1 MKPEIFY
8 IPLIIFIWGCSKTS
22 MTDPI
27 SVSETQRQR
36 EVCLDW
42 YGYRI
47 DTNKAINDLNLKIE
61 TESELMTYCDFF
73 KNVADTKS
81 VSYTHLRAHET

>member
-1 MKPEIFY
+1 MKRGIFY
-8 IPLIIFIWGCSKTS
+8 IPLIIFILSCSKTS
-22 MTDPI
+22 MTDSI

-47 DTNKAINDLNLKIE
+47 DTKKAISDLNLKIE
-61 TESELMTYCDFF
+61 TESELMAYCDFF
-73 KNVADTKS
+73 KNVADTKK
-81 VSYTHLRAHET
+81 

>member
-1 MKPEIFY
+1 MKYSVFY
-8 IPLIIFIWGCSKTS
+8 IPLLTFIWGCTNTSIKTDTQS
-22 MTDPI
+22 I
-27 SVSETQRQR
+27 SETQRQR

-47 DTNKAINDLNLKIE
+47 DTEKAINDLNLKIN

-73 KNVADTKS
+73 KNVADTK
-81 VSYTHLRAHET
+81 

>member
-1 MKPEIFY
+1 MKRGIFY

-22 MTDPI
+22 MTDSI
-27 SVSETQRQR
+27 STSETQRQR

-47 DTNKAINDLNLKIE
+47 DTKKAISDLNP
-61 TESELMTYCDFF
+61 
-73 KNVADTKS
+73 
-81 VSYTHLRAHET
+81 VSYTHLTLPTTPYV

>member
-1 MKPEIFY
+1 MK
-8 IPLIIFIWGCSKTS
+8 LINETWNFLHPFNHFIWVCYKTS
-22 MTDPI
+22 MTDSI

-73 KNVADTKS
+73 KNVADTK
-81 VSYTHLRAHET
+81 

>member
-1 MKPEIFY
+1 MKRLILF
-8 IPLIIFIWGCSKTS
+8 IPFTALMQGYANTS
-22 MTDPI
+22 NKFDTPKI
-27 SVSETQRQR
+27 SDTQRQR

-47 DTNKAINDLNLKIE
+47 DTKKAINDLNLKIE

-73 KNVADTKS
+73 KNVADT
-81 VSYTHLRAHET
+81 EQ

>member
-1 MKPEIFY
+1 MKSFILF
-8 IPLIIFIWGCSKTS
+8 IPFMAFIWGCANTS
-22 MTDPI
+22 NKIVTPEI
-27 SVSETQRQR
+27 SDTQRQR

-47 DTNKAINDLNLKIE
+47 DTKKAINDLNLKIE

-73 KNVADTKS
+73 KNVADTK
-81 VSYTHLRAHET
+81 

>member
-1 MKPEIFY
+1 MKRGIFY

-22 MTDPI
+22 MTDSI
-27 SVSETQRQR
+27 STSETQRQR

-47 DTNKAINDLNLKIE
+47 DTKKAISDLNLKVE
-61 TESELMTYCDFF
+61 TESELMAYCDFF
-73 KNVADTKS
+73 KNVADTKK
-81 VSYTHLRAHET
+81 

>member
-1 MKPEIFY
+1 MKRLILFIPSMVLMCGCVNTSNKLDTLEI
-8 IPLIIFIWGCSKTS
+8 S
-22 MTDPI
+22 D
-27 SVSETQRQR
+27 TQRQR

-47 DTNKAINDLNLKIE
+47 DTKRAINDLNLKIE

-73 KNVADTKS
+73 KNVADTK
-81 VSYTHLRAHET
+81 

>member
-1 MKPEIFY
+1 MKRVISF

-22 MTDPI
+22 MPDAI
-27 SVSETQRQR
+27 SVSDTQRQR
-36 EVCLDW
+36 GVCLDW

-47 DTNKAINDLNLKIE
+47 DTKRAINNLNLKIE

-73 KNVADTKS
+73 KNVADTK
-81 VSYTHLRAHET
+81 

>member
-1 MKPEIFY
+1 MKRLILF
-8 IPLIIFIWGCSKTS
+8 IPFMALMWGCTNTS
-22 MTDPI
+22 NKLDTPGI
-27 SVSETQRQR
+27 SNTQRQR

-47 DTNKAINDLNLKIE
+47 DTKKAINDLNLKIK

-73 KNVADTKS
+73 KNVADTK
-81 VSYTHLRAHET
+81 

>member
-1 MKPEIFY
+1 MKRGIFY

-22 MTDPI
+22 MTDSN

-47 DTNKAINDLNLKIE
+47 DTKKAINDLNLKIE
-61 TESELMTYCDFF
+61 TESELMAYCDFF
-73 KNVADTKS
+73 KNLADTKK
-81 VSYTHLRAHET
+81 

>member
-1 MKPEIFY
+1 MKPGIFY
-8 IPLIIFIWGCSKTS
+8 IPLIIFIWGCYKTS
-22 MTDPI
+22 MTDSI

-47 DTNKAINDLNLKIE
+47 DTKKAINDLNLKIE
-61 TESELMTYCDFF
+61 TESELMTYCVFF
-73 KNVADTKS
+73 KNVADTKK
-81 VSYTHLRAHET
+81 

>member
-1 MKPEIFY
+1 MKRGIFY

-22 MTDPI
+22 MPDVI
-27 SVSETQRQR
+27 SISETQRQR

-47 DTNKAINDLNLKIE
+47 DTKKAINDLNLKIE
-61 TESELMTYCDFF
+61 TESELITYCDFF
-73 KNVADTKS
+73 KNVADTKK
-81 VSYTHLRAHET
+81 

>member
-1 MKPEIFY
+1 MKRLIPY
-8 IPLIIFIWGCSKTS
+8 IPLIIFIWGCSNTS
-22 MTDPI
+22 NKLDTPEI
-27 SVSETQRQR
+27 SDTQRQR

-47 DTNKAINDLNLKIE
+47 DTKKAINDLNLKIE

-73 KNVADTKS
+73 KNVADTK
-81 VSYTHLRAHET
+81 

>member
-1 MKPEIFY
+1 MKRGIFY

-22 MTDPI
+22 MKDSI
-27 SVSETQRQR
+27 SISETQRQR

-47 DTNKAINDLNLKIE
+47 DTKKAINDLNLKIE

-73 KNVADTKS
+73 KNVADTKK
-81 VSYTHLRAHET
+81 

>member
-1 MKPEIFY
+1 MKRGIFY

-22 MTDPI
+22 MTDSI
-27 SVSETQRQR
+27 SISETQRQR

-47 DTNKAINDLNLKIE
+47 DTKKAINDLNLKIE

-73 KNVADTKS
+73 KNVADTKK
-81 VSYTHLRAHET
+81 

>member
-1 MKPEIFY
+1 MKRLILF
-8 IPLIIFIWGCSKTS
+8 IPFMAWMWGCTNTS

-47 DTNKAINDLNLKIE
+47 DTKKAINDLNLKIE
-61 TESELMTYCDFF
+61 TESELITYCDFF
-73 KNVADTKS
+73 KNVADTKK
-81 VSYTHLRAHET
+81 